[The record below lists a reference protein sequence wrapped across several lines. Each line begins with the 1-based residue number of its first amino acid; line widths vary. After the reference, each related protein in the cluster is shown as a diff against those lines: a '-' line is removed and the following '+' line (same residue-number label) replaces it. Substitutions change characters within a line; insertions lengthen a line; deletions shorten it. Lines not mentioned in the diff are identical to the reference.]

1 MDESIMNERINLLIE
16 KSLKTTKDKTK
27 LRNKLYNNLVRLGYP
42 IDLVI
47 SNLNNRF

>member
-1 MDESIMNERINLLIE
+1 MMNERINKLID
-16 KSLKTTKDKTK
+16 KSLKTNKDKTK

-47 SNLNNRF
+47 TNLNTI